1 MVFFPRFYKTT
12 RDFPLFHK
20 IWLPLIFAPPNI
32 VSLLEKFFS
41 AAQMTASAVFRKRG
55 FT

>member
-1 MVFFPRFYKTT
+1 MVFFPRFYKKT

-32 VSLLEKFFS
+32 VSLLEKFFFCRS
-41 AAQMTASAVFRKRG
+41 DDRQRCL
-55 FT
+55 